1 MQPSPQTGCASLPSS
16 TGGLREPRNADYLT
30 YQVVTIAAMLLL
42 LVSLWVF

>member
-1 MQPSPQTGCASLPSS
+1 MQPSPQTALTSLPPPAGRLPES
-16 TGGLREPRNADYLT
+16 RKADDLT